1 MMTAADFATPLAA
14 FVAGM
19 VTSVHCAVMCGPL
32 GCALL
37 GTRTATPGEL
47 RKAAVS
53 YHSAR
58 LVSYSIVGAL
68 LGAIGGAAG
77 GLFHTSLSRALPWVM
92 ALFFVV
98 IAFGWEKRLPRL
110 PFVSRWLLKLNLRSV
125 SLPRTEAAA
134 LLGMATP
141 FLPCGPLYL
150 AFGVALVSGSWL
162 AGASL
167 MAAFACG
174 TIPLYALVQL
184 GAFHWQ
190 AQLTPGVQVWTR
202 RVLALGSA
210 ALVGG
215 RALVHDGSLVAP
227 LRCLLCH

>member
-1 MMTAADFATPLAA
+1 MNSADFATPLAA

-37 GTRTATPGEL
+37 GTRTATRSEM
-47 RKAAVS
+47 RNAAIS
-53 YHSAR
+53 YHAAR
-58 LVSYSIVGAL
+58 LVSYSTVGAI
-68 LGAIGGAAG
+68 LGTVGAAAG
-77 GLFHTSLSRALPWVM
+77 GLFHTSFSRALPWAM

-98 IAFGWEKRLPRL
+98 IAFGWEARLPRL
-110 PFVSRWLLKLNLRSV
+110 PFVGRWLLKLNLRAV
-125 SLPRTEAAA
+125 SLPRVEAAA
-134 LLGMATP
+134 LLGTATP

-150 AFGVALVSGSWL
+150 AFGVALVSGSWV

-167 MAAFACG
+167 MAAFAMG
-174 TIPLYALVQL
+174 TIPLYALIQL

-190 AQLTPGVQVWTR
+190 ARLGPKVGIWTR
-202 RVLALGSA
+202 RTLALGSA

-215 RALVHDGSLVAP
+215 RALTHDGSLVAP